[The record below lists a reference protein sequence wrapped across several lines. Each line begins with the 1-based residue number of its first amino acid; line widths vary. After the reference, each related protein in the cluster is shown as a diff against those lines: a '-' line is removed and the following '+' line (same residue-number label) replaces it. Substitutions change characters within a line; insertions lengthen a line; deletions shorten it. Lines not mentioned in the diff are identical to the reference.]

1 MLEMSIK
8 KRLTSEN
15 CILVFLCVVKTSF
28 ANQIYALIC
37 DRIRSIVSNRHYFE
51 KCRPLFIG
59 TVYSVGRSPTNDF
72 RKAKLSERGTKCREE
87 KETCLF
93 SYCCDIFA
101 AHSQLAQ
108 QTAVDTFQNNGGSK
122 RSIAFDRKSMHI
134 FGSQMRF

>member
-37 DRIRSIVSNRHYFE
+37 DRMGSIVSNRHFFE

-59 TVYSVGRSPTNDF
+59 TVYSVGRSPTN
-72 RKAKLSERGTKCREE
+72 EE
-87 KETCLF
+87 LC
-93 SYCCDIFA
+93 
-101 AHSQLAQ
+101 
-108 QTAVDTFQNNGGSK
+108 
-122 RSIAFDRKSMHI
+122 
-134 FGSQMRF
+134 